1 MSAATSHP
9 LPSIYTWGF
18 TGAPIQIHLSLEV
31 VTRLRKYILDSETGS
46 ACGLLTGDTDKPGI
60 TRILDFK
67 PLPALDAASVEA
79 AEAGTSDE
87 IVGFYRTTPIGSVA
101 MPDDDRA
108 LAASF
113 FRHPS
118 SAFLLI
124 ETGKST
130 IGDARFCFWGE
141 GELFD
146 WPLMVFPFDADEL
159 AVEEGRRR
167 LNKGRDQSQDPF
179 AGLAEVTSSTE
190 KTLATLE
197 LPASPQDRGAGKR
210 KEASD
215 RRWLAPALVALIA
228 AFALAGMFL
237 YFRRGLNPPAAPPVV
252 VAQTEVQEPL
262 GLTVERRGN
271 DLRVTWNG
279 NANIMSKADFGMLL
293 IRGASV
299 SRDVP
304 LSAEELRAGTVV
316 YSAPVDQ
323 TRFQL
328 NVVAGGQVAREFLTV
343 VMPQAA
349 DSPASRASVP
359 ASAVGNPKTNAV
371 PRQPVSTEPVA
382 TRELRQFKPLD
393 NPNPPAASA
402 HRLDE
407 PPPVGGTG
415 PVSAGTPPLLGQPAL
430 SPIAPPVSQTQGQ
443 AQAPTAAS
451 SQPPP
456 DAPVQRNSPAQ
467 AARSASEAQPPQPTH
482 QVIPPLPPLLRGV
495 LWKLTTVDVSVSVD
509 ASGNVVKAEATPKPG
524 LHPLLRDAAVQAARR
539 WKFQPAQFNG
549 HAVPAN
555 MVLQFNFA
563 PTR

>member
-31 VTRLRKYILDSETGS
+31 VTQLRKYILESETGS
-46 ACGLLTGDTDKPGI
+46 ACGLLTGDTSKPGI
-60 TRILDFK
+60 TSILDFK
-67 PLPALDAASVEA
+67 PLPTLDAASIEA
-79 AEAGTSDE
+79 AEGTAADE
-87 IVGFYRTTPIGSVA
+87 IVGFYRTTPMGAVS
-101 MPDDDRA
+101 MPEEDRA

-124 ETGKST
+124 EAGKAT

-146 WPLMVFPFDADEL
+146 WPLMVFPFDAKEL
-159 AVEEGRRR
+159 AAEEGRRR
-167 LNKGRDQSQDPF
+167 QTKGRDQASH
-179 AGLAEVTSSTE
+179 ATLAEVLSPSE
-190 KTLATLE
+190 QAQAALE
-197 LPASPQDRGAGKR
+197 PFPVPAAKAPTAAPKR
-210 KEASD
+210 QEQSAK
-215 RRWLAPALVALIA
+215 RWQMPVLVALA
-228 AFALAGMFL
+228 AFLAFLGMFL
-237 YFRRGLNPPAAPPVV
+237 YFRRGANPTVAAPPIAVGQ
-252 VAQTEVQEPL
+252 AEVQEPL
-262 GLTVERRGN
+262 GLSVERRGN
-271 DLRVTWNG
+271 DLKITWNG
-279 NANIMSKADFGMLL
+279 HAEIMAKAEFGMLL

-304 LSAEELRAGTVV
+304 LSAEELRAGTVL

-343 VMPQAA
+343 VMPQVS
-349 DSPASRASVP
+349 DSVP
-359 ASAVGNPKTNAV
+359 SRGIVPSSPGNGARTNAES
-371 PRQPVSTEPVA
+371 RQAGSSERVA
-382 TRELRQFKPLD
+382 PRELRQFKPLES
-393 NPNPPAASA
+393 PNLEASA
-402 HRLDE
+402 PRRLDE
-407 PPPVGGTG
+407 PPPIGGTA
-415 PVSAGTPPLLGQPAL
+415 PVNAGTPALLNQPAL
-430 SPIAPPVSQTQGQ
+430 SPIAPPVSQTQ
-443 AQAPTAAS
+443 APAAS
-451 SQPPP
+451 
-456 DAPVQRNSPAQ
+456 APATEVSGARNSPIQ
-467 AARSASEAQPPQPTH
+467 AARSGEAQPPLPTH
-482 QVIPPLPPLLRGV
+482 QVVPPLPPLLRGV
-495 LWKLTTVDVSVSVD
+495 LWKLTTVDVNVSVD
-509 ASGNVVKAEATPKPG
+509 AAGNVTKAEAVAKPG